1 MALTGL
7 SSVPSG
13 NQAGGGG
20 TPPDFS
26 KAYIAK
32 GADGKPYVKKPT
44 ALWKEVMELRDDALS
59 TRKPHERLWA
69 LCWMFYKGDQWRK
82 PAPQPDWNIIRI
94 NVGKKPKITI
104 NKILPMVATRR
115 AHVLKNR
122 PTGIVMPSSIDEED
136 RNAARVA
143 QDLLTYD
150 QQHLHNWDL
159 LDGKL
164 SLCMFVTGNAFK
176 KVYYDPTKGEKRER
190 NIYKSDPNTGA
201 PIIQPYGPGMAG
213 PPEYDEIDT
222 QSVNAPSES
231 GSISGDGVDREYG
244 NDLPTSR
251 VDGQPH
257 PRPLGPMPSEA
268 VNKDADAGRPI
279 LESNE
284 PEPEGDVVLEFV
296 PPEEILPEP
305 AATCIED
312 CQRLLHRTLKPIK
325 WVKDSYGDAAENI
338 EPINLR
344 TDRGKSLAQGAK
356 LFGLTEREVANR
368 VEVLE
373 AWYRPSEDFPEGLHA
388 VWADDKLMSAGPTP
402 PAHEHIPFIHYQ
414 EIDTDEFW
422 GMSSVSQTIDP
433 QKALN
438 LAVSRDEFMR
448 QRLRPKLMVAT
459 EAGLD
464 EAAYSNDDSEIVFV
478 HHPFYPKFT
487 EPPNFTRDEKAVE
500 YFAKS
505 LDDIGGSADIMR
517 GQINGGDIRSGRMV
531 NYLQEYAGTVLSG
544 PARSIEQGEE
554 KTGNYILRLRKHY
567 TDEPRMYYIIGRNRD
582 IEVKQFIG
590 SDIMGAADYVV
601 QAGSAL
607 PMSLAEK
614 RDLVLS
620 AVEKGIFMPGDPKI
634 IKLLGF
640 PADIDELFNEDQ
652 LDRDNATEENH
663 KFMKLSEEAV
673 GHAYGIIADGMEQHA
688 AMIGMPPDALAQSG
702 IKPTP
707 QEIMNGLAMQP
718 RDFENHEVHL
728 VTHNKA
734 RKTKAY
740 KELPKAA
747 QAIFDEHCDMHAMFL
762 LPPPPPPGAEPGAP
776 GPGGPGG
783 PAGQQQNQNEPNADG
798 KPHQNKPRPRVKGQ
812 PAAPTPSAGPGQQN
826 AQGNNERNAGMPATP
841 SPPGANQHHLR

>member
-7 SSVPSG
+7 KSIFS
-13 NQAGGGG
+13 GGGG
-20 TPPDFS
+20 KSEPPDFS
-26 KAYIAK
+26 KAYIALGK
-32 GADGKPYVKKPT
+32 DGKPYVPKP
-44 ALWKEVMELRDDALS
+44 ASLWKEVQDLRDDALS
-59 TRKPHERLWA
+59 ARKPHERLWA

-122 PTGIVMPSSIDEED
+122 PTGIVMPSTTDEED
-136 RNAARVA
+136 RNAARIA
-143 QDLLTYD
+143 QDLLNYD
-150 QQHLHNWDL
+150 QQHLNNWKI

-176 KVYYDPTKGEKRER
+176 KVYWDPTKGEQRER
-190 NIYKSDPNTGA
+190 NTYKTDPNTGA
-201 PIIQPYGPGMAG
+201 PVLQPFDPGMAG
-213 PPEYDEIDT
+213 PPPFTLAGTE
-222 QSVNAPSES
+222 SANAPSES
-231 GSISGDGVDREYG
+231 GGE
-244 NDLPTSR
+244 NTSL
-251 VDGQPH
+251 GAPSQGEGETH
-257 PRPLGPMPSEA
+257 PALLGPMPNPDMPD
-268 VNKDADAGRPI
+268 VDGGRPI
-279 LESNE
+279 LEKSE
-284 PEPEGDVVLEFV
+284 PEPEGDVMLEFV

-305 AATCIED
+305 SATSLED

-325 WVKDSYGDAAENI
+325 WVKDSFGKAADNV

-356 LFGLTEREVANR
+356 LFGLSEREVANR

-373 AWYRPSEDFPEGLHA
+373 AWYRPSEDYPEGLHA

-402 PAHEHIPFIHYQ
+402 PAHDHIPFVHYQ

-464 EAAYSNDDSEIVFV
+464 EAAYTNDDSEIVTV

-505 LDDIGGSADIMR
+505 LDDIGGSADVMR

-554 KTGNYILRLRKHY
+554 RTGNLILRLRKHY
-567 TDEPRMYYIIGRNRD
+567 TDEPRQYFIVGRDRD
-582 IEVKQFIG
+582 VEVKQFIG

-601 QAGSAL
+601 QSGSAL
-607 PMSLAEK
+607 PMSVSEK
-614 RDLVLS
+614 RDTVFS
-620 AVEKGIFMPGDPKI
+620 AVEKGIFLPGDPRL

-640 PADIDELFNEDQ
+640 PADIDEIFNEDQ

-663 KFMKLSEEAV
+663 SFLKLSEDAV
-673 GHAYGIIADGMEQHA
+673 GTAYGLISESHQQQA
-688 AMIGMPPDALAQSG
+688 AASGIPPEMLAAQG
-702 IKPTP
+702 IKPTAG
-707 QEIMNGLAMQP
+707 EIMTGLNLQP
-718 RDFENHEVHL
+718 RDFENHQIHLEV
-728 VTHNKA
+728 HNKA
-734 RKTKAY
+734 RKTHAY
-740 KELPKAA
+740 KKLPKAA

-762 LPPPPPPGAEPGAP
+762 LPPPAPPGAEPQQP
-776 GPGGPGG
+776 
-783 PAGQQQNQNEPNADG
+783 GQQDEGKQAD
-798 KPHQNKPRPRVKGQ
+798 NKPRPRTKGEAPSQQSQ
-812 PAAPTPSAGPGQQN
+812 PGSPQSLQGRPQGSGGAGNP
-826 AQGNNERNAGMPATP
+826 QGNQERQAGLPP
-841 SPPGANQHHLR
+841 SRPVPGGNNHHLR

>member
-7 SSVPSG
+7 SSIPSG
-13 NQAGGGG
+13 NQTGGSGS
-20 TPPDFS
+20 PPDFS

-32 GADGKPYVKKPT
+32 DKDGKPYVKKPT
-44 ALWKEVMELRDDALS
+44 ALWKEVQELRDDALS
-59 TRKPHERLWA
+59 ARKPHERLWA

-122 PTGIVMPSSIDEED
+122 PTGIVMPKTIDEED

-150 QQHLHNWDL
+150 QQHLDNWRL

-176 KVYYDPTKGEKRER
+176 KVYYDPTKGEQRER
-190 NIYKSDPNTGA
+190 NIYKTDPNTGA
-201 PIIQPYGPGMAG
+201 PILQPYGPGMAG
-213 PPEYDEIDT
+213 PPEYDQIDST
-222 QSVNAPSES
+222 AVNAPSES
-231 GSISGDGVDREYG
+231 GDE
-244 NDLPTSR
+244 LPVSR

-257 PRPLGPMPSEA
+257 PAPIGPMPSA
-268 VNKDADAGRPI
+268 DANADADAGRPI

-305 AATCIED
+305 AATSLED

-325 WVKDSYGDAAENI
+325 WVKDAFGDAAENI

-373 AWYRPSEDFPEGLHA
+373 AWYRPSEDYPEGLHA

-402 PAHEHIPFIHYQ
+402 PAHDHIPFVHYQ

-505 LDDIGGSADIMR
+505 LDDIGGSADVMR

-554 KTGNYILRLRKHY
+554 RTGNLILRLRKHY

-590 SDIMGAADYVV
+590 SDINGAADYIV
-601 QAGSAL
+601 QSGSAL

-614 RDLVLS
+614 RDLVMS

-663 KFMKLSEEAV
+663 KFLKLSEEAV
-673 GHAYGIIADGMEQHA
+673 GHSYGIILEAQQMHA
-688 AMIGMPPDALAQSG
+688 QEIGMPPGMLEQSG
-702 IKPTP
+702 VKPTS
-707 QEIMNGLAMQP
+707 QEIMAGLSMQP
-718 RDFENHEVHL
+718 RSFENHEVHL
-728 VTHNKA
+728 ITHNKA

-747 QAIFDEHCDMHAMFL
+747 QAIFDEHCDGHALFL
-762 LPPPPPPGAEPGAP
+762 LPPPAPPGAEPA
-776 GPGGPGG
+776 GPGGKPAPGG
-783 PAGQQQNQNEPNADG
+783 EDQNQPNANG
-798 KPHQNKPRPRVKGQ
+798 QPHTNRPRPRVKGQ
-812 PAAPTPSAGPGQQN
+812 PAAPTPKAGPGMQN
-826 AQGNNERNAGMPATP
+826 SQGNQERSAGLPAPP
-841 SPPGANQHHLR
+841 SPPGGNAHHLR